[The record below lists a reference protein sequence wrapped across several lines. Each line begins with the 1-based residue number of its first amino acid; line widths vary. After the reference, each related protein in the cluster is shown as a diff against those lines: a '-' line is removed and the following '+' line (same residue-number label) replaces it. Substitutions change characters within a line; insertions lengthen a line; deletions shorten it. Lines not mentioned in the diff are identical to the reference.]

1 MLKRT
6 QPISFQVL
14 VVDNRKRDQEKDNKM
29 SLQKSLRQIIGF
41 QPRSKTVIDK
51 SQILSNSFKTNYL
64 LIPR

>member
-1 MLKRT
+1 MVKRT

-14 VVDNRKRDQEKDNKM
+14 AVDNRKRDQEKDNKM

-51 SQILSNSFKTNYL
+51 FQILSNSFKTNYL